1 MKNIIR
7 KIRRPNGEGSIYY
20 CNGYWCCKKWIT
32 ENGVKKRKTIYAKTK
47 IDLMKKYIEKFGSK
61 TNNEILN
68 DDFCDS
74 MMFWILNVKKLYVSS
89 RTISG
94 NISTF
99 RNYVKPFF
107 TNKRISQIGNESIIL
122 YFNYLLDK
130 GVTRNCFYKCKF
142 LINQFLRYME
152 QQNDLIKYP
161 FILSDIK
168 YKGINNSINNYKAVP
183 KDIRKEFLKLLEK
196 NKLIKIVCYLG
207 MFAGLRI
214 GEILAL
220 RWENVDLNGK
230 VIKVRNSLSTKLNF
244 DNSGQITKTISVL
257 GSTKTESSLRNVPI
271 PNILYEVLLE
281 WHNETILLS
290 KLKNKSKPIYVLG
303 KQTPRTYTSVNKSFR
318 RFLKRMGFDKNNI
331 HFHSMRHTYATMLL
345 EKNVNPKI
353 VQFLLGHRSV
363 KTTLEIYNNV
373 EYVNKTLIN
382 IINDALF
389 HS

>member
-1 MKNIIR
+1 MKNIVR
-7 KIRRPNGEGSIYY
+7 KTRRPNGEGSIYY
-20 CNGYWCCKKWIT
+20 CNGYWCCKRWTI
-32 ENGVKKRKTIYAKTK
+32 ENGIKKRKTIYAKTK
-47 IDLMKKYIEKFGSK
+47 IELMKKYIEQFGSK

-99 RNYVKPFF
+99 RNHVKPFF
-107 TNKRISQIGNESIIL
+107 TNKRISQIGNESIIF

-130 GVTRNCFYKCKF
+130 GITKNCFYKCKF
-142 LINQFLRYME
+142 LISQFFRYIE
-152 QQNDLIKYP
+152 QQNNLIKYP
-161 FILSDIK
+161 FILSAIK
-168 YKGINNSINNYKAVP
+168 YKGIINSINNYKAIP

-220 RWENVDLNGK
+220 KWENVVLDDE

-257 GSTKTESSLRNVPI
+257 GSTKTECSLRNVPI
-271 PNILYEVLLE
+271 PNKLLE
-281 WHNETILLS
+281 CLLDWQKETIFLNKINS
-290 KLKNKSKPIYVLG
+290 KPTPIYVLG
-303 KQTPRTYTSVNKSFR
+303 GVEPRTYTSISKRFH
-318 RFLKRMGFDKNNI
+318 RFLKQNNFYNFNI
-331 HFHSMRHTYATMLL
+331 HFHTLRHTYATMLL

-373 EYVNKTLIN
+373 ANNNDKILELVNKLYI
-382 IINDALF
+382 
-389 HS
+389 

>member
-1 MKNIIR
+1 MKNIVR
-7 KIRRPNGEGSIYY
+7 KTRRPNGEGSIYY
-20 CNGYWCCKKWIT
+20 CNGYWCCKRWTI
-32 ENGVKKRKTIYAKTK
+32 ENGIKKRKTIYAKTK
-47 IDLMKKYIEKFGSK
+47 IELMKKYIEQFGSK

-99 RNYVKPFF
+99 RNHVKPFF

-130 GVTRNCFYKCKF
+130 GITKNSFYKCKF
-142 LINQFLRYME
+142 LISQFFRYIE
-152 QQNDLIKYP
+152 QQNNLIKYP

-168 YKGINNSINNYKAVP
+168 YKGIINSINNYKAIP
-183 KDIRKEFLKLLEK
+183 KDIRKQFLKLLEN

-220 RWENVDLNGK
+220 KWENADLDDK
-230 VIKVRNSLSTKLNF
+230 VIKVRNALSTKLNF

-257 GSTKTESSLRNVPI
+257 GSTKTECSLRNVPI
-271 PNILYEVLLE
+271 PNKLLE
-281 WHNETILLS
+281 CLLDWQKETIFL
-290 KLKNKSKPIYVLG
+290 NKINSELTSIYVLG
-303 KQTPRTYTSVNKSFR
+303 GVEPRTYTSISKRFH
-318 RFLKRMGFDKNNI
+318 RFLKQNDFDKYNI
-331 HFHSMRHTYATMLL
+331 HFHTLRHTYATMLL
-345 EKNVNPKI
+345 EKGTNPKI

-363 KTTLEIYNNV
+363 KTTLEIYNSIV
-373 EYVNKTLIN
+373 SDSSEIKHIVKL
-382 IINDALF
+382 LF
-389 HS
+389 D

>member
-1 MKNIIR
+1 MKNNIR
-7 KIRRPNGEGSIYY
+7 KTRKPNGEGSIYL
-20 CNGYWCCKKWIT
+20 CNGYWCCKKWII
-32 ENGVKKRKTIYAKTK
+32 ENGVKKRKTIYAKTR
-47 IDLMKKYIEKFGSK
+47 IELMKKYIEQFGSK

-99 RNYVKPFF
+99 RNHVKPFF

-130 GVTRNCFYKCKF
+130 GITKNCFYKCKF
-142 LINQFLRYME
+142 LISQFFRYIE
-152 QQNDLIKYP
+152 QQNNLIKYP
-161 FILSDIK
+161 FILSAIK
-168 YKGINNSINNYKAVP
+168 YKGIINSINNYKAIP
-183 KDIRKEFLKLLEK
+183 KDIRKQFLKLLEK

-220 RWENVDLNGK
+220 KWENADLDDK
-230 VIKVRNSLSTKLNF
+230 VIKVRNALSTKLNF

-257 GSTKTESSLRNVPI
+257 GSTKTECSLRNVPI
-271 PNILYEVLLE
+271 PNKLLE
-281 WHNETILLS
+281 CLLDWQKETIFL
-290 KLKNKSKPIYVLG
+290 NKINSELTSIYVLG
-303 KQTPRTYTSVNKSFR
+303 GVEPRTYTSISKRFH
-318 RFLKRMGFDKNNI
+318 RFLKQNDFDKYNI
-331 HFHSMRHTYATMLL
+331 HFHTLRHTYATMLL
-345 EKNVNPKI
+345 EKGTNPKI

-363 KTTLEIYNNV
+363 KTTLEIYNSIVSNSSEIKHIV
-373 EYVNKTLIN
+373 KL
-382 IINDALF
+382 LF
-389 HS
+389 D